1 MKRRIRELTAT
12 VLVICMMAGIVG
24 IESYAEGE
32 TVTFEVNY
40 PGGELS
46 VKPANV
52 TITDL
57 NTDKITL
64 TELTTTDD
72 RYEFLGW
79 YGYYYNQEYSYDYG
93 KSGTIDA
100 VNLFDPADSATTST
114 LTAGWVQ
121 KIPIN
126 MFGTVSWHRV
136 DTPISVSDID
146 GYETV
151 DWTLNGES
159 LSKGEIPS
167 VSSDN
172 NILLAIT
179 ESGPNISEDTANIV
193 AAKRKPSNGQLIELT
208 NNTGK
213 TVSVQEKNI
222 SSGSAAIV
230 GPFSF
235 DNGSF
240 KTKDNKYYITLELSE
255 NAKENYVECL
265 DLLPENNTVEVY
277 PVTLSS
283 NNIERYL
290 TVLYQ
295 DSNKD
300 TVFRINSNEYTG
312 DWPAA
317 IGNIAYAEASD
328 VSRDGYTLMGW
339 NYVLDKTGSVDGES
353 ELSEDTED
361 TTLTC
366 TPVWGGTISFDAQ
379 YPEGNADKTFDDV
392 VKTTGD
398 SITLTKGLTDDTG
411 RHVFLGWSTS
421 STATE
426 PDYTDTYTV
435 EGDTTLYGVWGPASY
450 TLTWEDYSD
459 GVDFEPQ
466 TYSEEVLEYGS
477 SIALPSDPV
486 KEGYT
491 FLGWNGYGSVY
502 ADVDMSGRYKYG
514 DKFSYTMPAHDAK
527 MSAYWEINSY
537 TVTYDGNGTS
547 TGVPTGSKE
556 VTYHDTV
563 TVSSMEPVRS
573 GYVFSGWSDG
583 TTVYSSGATFQMPA
597 SDVTLTAQW
606 TPNQHNVIYDGNGAS
621 SGVPDSQKA
630 DYNSSVT
637 VGEEPIKDGYK
648 FVGWEQI
655 STGNTIN
662 AGGTFL
668 MPDMDETLKAKWQ
681 IAYSRMG
688 KGTFY
693 LIKGQNYS
701 MDGSLKVKGD
711 ESTYSDGISFY
722 VSASG
727 NYTFE

>member
-100 VNLFDPADSATTST
+100 VNLFDPADNATTST

-121 KIPIN
+121 RIQID
-126 MFGTVSWHRV
+126 MLGTTNWYRV
-136 DTPISVSDID
+136 DKEIVIPEIT
-146 GYETV
+146 GYLL
-151 DWTLNGES
+151 DSWTLNDSTIQDGIIS
-159 LSKGEIPS
+159 YDTDNCNVLLSKDATSINA
-167 VSSDN
+167 DN
-172 NILLAIT
+172 V
-179 ESGPNISEDTANIV
+179 NIV
-193 AAKRKPSNGQLIELT
+193 YTKWRPENGKLVQITNRTDDKTLSIDGVTIEASE
-208 NNTGK
+208 TG
-213 TVSVQEKNI
+213 I
-222 SSGSAAIV
+222 I
-230 GPFSF
+230 GPFS
-235 DNGSF
+235 DTSF
-240 KTKDNKYYITLELSE
+240 TINSDDEKYHIDIEIPENSLSE
-255 NAKENYVECL
+255 YASYEKIPANS
-265 DLLPENNTVEVY
+265 TVEVY
-277 PVTLSS
+277 PVALSD
-283 NNIERYL
+283 NEIQRYL
-290 TVLYQ
+290 TVYYQ
-295 DSNKD
+295 DSNEGTEFKLN
-300 TVFRINSNEYTG
+300 FEEYTG
-312 DWPAA
+312 TWPVA
-317 IGNIAYAEASD
+317 IENIADTEASG
-328 VSRDGYTLMGW
+328 VFRDGYTLMGW
-339 NYVLDKTGSVDGES
+339 NYVLDKTGSVDS
-353 ELSEDTED
+353 KYKLSEDTDD

-379 YPEGNADKTFDDV
+379 YPEGNADKIFEDV
-392 VKTTGD
+392 VKKTGD

-411 RHVFLGWSTS
+411 KHVFLGWSTS
-421 STATE
+421 PKATE

-450 TLTWEDYSD
+450 TLTWKDYSD
-459 GVDFEPQ
+459 GVDFESQ
-466 TYSEEVLEYGS
+466 TYSSEVLEYHS
-477 SIALPSDPV
+477 SIALPSDPE

-502 ADVDMSGRYKYG
+502 ADGDMSGRYKKG
-514 DKFSYTMPAHDAK
+514 DEFSYTMPAHDAE
-527 MSAYWEINSY
+527 MSAYWQINSY
-537 TVTYDGNGTS
+537 KLNYDGNGTS
-547 TGVPTGSKE
+547 TGVPAESEEIVYKNTA
-556 VTYHDTV
+556 
-563 TVSSMEPVRS
+563 TVSSIAPVRT
-573 GYVFSGWSDG
+573 GYTFSGWSDG
-583 TTVYSSGATFQMPA
+583 TNIYKPGASFSMPA
-597 SDVTLTAQW
+597 RNVTLTAQW
-606 TPNQHNVIYDGNGAS
+606 KPNRHNVTYDGDGAT
-621 SGVPDSQKA
+621 SGVPDSHEA
-630 DYNSSVT
+630 DYDSSVT
-637 VGEEPIKDGYK
+637 AGSGPKRDGYV
-648 FVGWEQI
+648 FSGWEQI

-681 IAYSRMG
+681 IAYSQMG

-693 LIKGQNYS
+693 LVKGQNYS
-701 MDGSLKVKGD
+701 MDGTLKVSGD
-711 ESTYSDGISFY
+711 NSVYSSGITFY
-722 VSASG
+722 VPASG